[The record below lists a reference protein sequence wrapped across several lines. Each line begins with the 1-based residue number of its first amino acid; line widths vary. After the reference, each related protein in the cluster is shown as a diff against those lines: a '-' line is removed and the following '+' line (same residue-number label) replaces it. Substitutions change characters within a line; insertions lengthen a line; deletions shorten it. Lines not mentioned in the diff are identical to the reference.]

1 MKNYYLQFG
10 SGDPR
15 TYAGLSPTF
24 LIFRLADNTSV
35 TPPGITCVGPST
47 GIYTFS
53 WGTTTSIAFLADAAT
68 TSPGS
73 TGRYVTG
80 SLDPV
85 DRMDEVGTSLVAI
98 GTTNLAIGTTNAGV
112 GLTTLGYGVSLYAQG
127 TTIEAIST
135 TLLAASAA
143 NVSLVPLVG
152 LIGSTA
158 SSFGTTATDPVDF
171 FGYMKRFQ
179 ALLEGNNTYNKASG
193 VLSLYSRGGSVLL
206 RELTITNS
214 VSTVIKSST

>member
-98 GTTNLAIGTTNAGV
+98 GTTNAGV
-112 GLTTLGYGVSLYAQG
+112 GLTALGYGVSIYAQG
-127 TTIEAIST
+127 TTIAAIST
-135 TLLAASAA
+135 TLLATSAA

-158 SSFGTTATDPVDF
+158 SSFGTTATDPADF

-179 ALLEGNNTYNKASG
+179 ELLEGANAYNKASG
-193 VLSLYSRGGSVLL
+193 VLSLYSRGSSVML
-206 RELTITNS
+206 RQLTITNS
-214 VSTVIKSST
+214 VSTVIKS